1 MRKKMTIDIDE
12 VKHAQFKSKAAAQ
25 GLTLRAVLDLMIDDY
40 LTGKYKPTQKGKAQA
55 CSTSKRSN
63 T

>member
-40 LTGKYKPTQKGKAQA
+40 LTGKYKPTQKGKAKA
-55 CSTSKRSN
+55 
-63 T
+63 